1 MSSKGFRKTIKS
13 WISPSSYGDSPSSRS
28 SIANLP
34 TPPTSPP
41 QRTYQRADSEMSDVA
56 RPPSAQAS
64 PMPAPVVNEPPSM
77 PTPVVNQPSY
87 TSVPAVNQLP
97 SSSFRDSLNIPRS
110 GHSRSRTPSFVL
122 PIPENETYA
131 LSSLSTQCALT
142 LSEVTKEIA
151 PIPAIGQL
159 VDCLKHVFQAV
170 ERSKVNKDQWKLLR
184 GRCVMVLR
192 IAGAHVENY
201 GKEHYPS
208 LDDAAALL
216 QDTLNRVEER
226 ARHYTEMNEFL
237 ALVLFQSISD
247 EIRTLFADLDAC
259 LRLFN
264 FTVEVAQEQWM
275 GEYQAVQRRESSEL
289 QRLRGELEKMN
300 IHFDAFGKN
309 QEELL
314 TKTDKMVDA
323 LQQVLDAKSLILQ
336 DQTTTTVASY
346 VDAQQLVRT
355 ILSVTGLRLPP
366 KLLLGKQCI
375 LDAPIPIKTGI
386 TCDIY
391 QASFLGGEKVA
402 KKVFR
407 IGMSDKDYVEKYAT
421 RFLRIA
427 SLWSDFRSDYT
438 LPFYGI
444 GMESFEGDNHFQLY
458 MVSPLMKNFDAMTF
472 LKQYRG
478 HQGMKKNILRIITD
492 AAKGLQYLHNR
503 NPPVVH
509 SGMRGDNILI
519 TDSEGAILGGFGLT
533 KALES
538 VGNNKIPPAVMTGKT
553 ESQRWMAPEMFVDD
567 PPLETPCDVWGWAM
581 AALEIVSGSI
591 PYHTHKQ
598 AMTIILQIGRGPPR
612 REHHPKFEEY
622 AYRPNEMWELL
633 QKCWAMEPGDRP
645 TIDEVVGRL
654 KQIARMPEA

>member
-1 MSSKGFRKTIKS
+1 MASKQGIRKTLRS
-13 WISPSSYGDSPSSRS
+13 WISSSSSNDYPPSRPPSSV
-28 SIANLP
+28 NLP
-34 TPPTSPP
+34 TPPISPP
-41 QRTYQRADSEMSDVA
+41 QKIPQQEDSEMTDGTRSS
-56 RPPSAQAS
+56 PSR
-64 PMPAPVVNEPPSM
+64 PPSM
-77 PTPVVNQPSY
+77 PIPVVNQP
-87 TSVPAVNQLP
+87 A
-97 SSSFRDSLNIPRS
+97 SSSFRDSLHIPRS
-110 GHSRSRTPSFVL
+110 THARSRTPSFVL

-131 LSSLSTQCALT
+131 LSSLATQCALT

-159 VDCLKHVFQAV
+159 VGCLKHVFQAV

-201 GKEHYPS
+201 GKEHYPN
-208 LDDAAALL
+208 LDEAAALL

-226 ARHYTEMNEFL
+226 ARHYTEMNELL

-247 EIRTLFADLDAC
+247 EIRILFADLDAC

-264 FTVEVAQEQWM
+264 FTADVAQEQWT

-300 IHFDAFGKN
+300 ISFDSLRQN
-309 QEELL
+309 QGELL
-314 TKTDKMVDA
+314 EKTNRMVDA
-323 LQQVLDAKSLILQ
+323 LQQVLNDKSMILQ
-336 DQTTTTVASY
+336 DQATTTVASY

-427 SLWSDFRSDYT
+427 SLWSDFRSDFT

-478 HQGMKKNILRIITD
+478 HQGMKRNILRIITD
-492 AAKGLQYLHNR
+492 AAMGLQYLHNR

-519 TDSEGAILGGFGLT
+519 TDSEGGILGGFGLT

-622 AYRPNEMWELL
+622 AYRPDEMWELL
-633 QKCWAMEPGDRP
+633 QKCWAMEPNDRP
-645 TIDEVVGRL
+645 TIDEVVLRL
-654 KQIARMPEA
+654 KQIAKMTEAGV